1 MEIIRVT
8 GRPSRV
14 YNGCAVAV
22 GNFDSVHLGHQALVR
37 RARERAEELGVPAA
51 VVTFEP
57 PPLEF
62 LNPDT
67 APARLMRLR
76 DKCLALA
83 DLGVDRLYVLHFDAT
98 LQRLTPD
105 QFERLLAQSL
115 GARHVV
121 VGEGFR
127 YAARRAG
134 GTETLMQAGARLG
147 FGVDVVGPV
156 TYGGERV
163 SSTRVRN
170 ALLAGDLALVR
181 ALLGRAYRISGRV
194 IPGARLGRALGF
206 ATANIRLYR
215 RTVPLWG
222 IYAVRALIAG
232 RLLPGV
238 ASLGTRPTIALG
250 SEPLLETHLFDFD
263 ADLYGRYLAV
273 DFIAKLR
280 DEERFPDLDTLVI
293 QMRED
298 ARQARAILARD
309 AA

>member
-8 GRPSRV
+8 GRPSRQFS
-14 YNGCAVAV
+14 GCAAAV

-37 RARERAEELGVPAA
+37 RARERALELGMASG

-62 LNPDT
+62 LSPDT
-67 APARLMRLR
+67 APARLMLLR
-76 DKCLALA
+76 DKCSALA
-83 DLGVDRLYVLHFDAT
+83 ELGVDRLYVLRFDSR
-98 LQRLTPD
+98 LQRLAPAE
-105 QFERLLAQSL
+105 FELLLTRTLAV
-115 GARHVV
+115 RHVV

-134 GTETLMQAGARLG
+134 DTDSLVAAGARLG

-170 ALLAGDLALVR
+170 ALLAGDLPLVR
-181 ALLGRAYRISGRV
+181 ALLGRAYRICGRV
-194 IPGARLGRALGF
+194 VQGARLGRKLGF
-206 ATANIRLYR
+206 ATANMRLHR

-232 RLLPGV
+232 RLLPAV
-238 ASLGTRPTIALG
+238 ASVGTRPTIAIG

-280 DEERFPDLDTLVI
+280 DEERFPDLDALVA

-298 ARQARAILARD
+298 ARQARAILERD